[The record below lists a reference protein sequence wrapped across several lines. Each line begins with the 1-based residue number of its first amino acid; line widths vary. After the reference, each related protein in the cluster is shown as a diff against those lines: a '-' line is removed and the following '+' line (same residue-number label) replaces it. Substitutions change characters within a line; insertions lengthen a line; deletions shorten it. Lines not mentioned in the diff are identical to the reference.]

1 MSSGRAPPS
10 GAMPEPEAI
19 MSVNVLETVW
29 IPLADGTR
37 LSARLWLPEDAEQTP
52 VPAVL
57 EYIPYRLRDG
67 TRGRDEPMHGYF
79 AASGYA
85 AIRVDMRGT
94 GESDG
99 LMADEYLQQEQDDAL
114 EVIAWIAA
122 QPWCSGAVGMMG
134 KSWGGFNSLQVAFR
148 RPPALKAIITA
159 YSTDDRF
166 TDDIHFMGGCL
177 LNDNLWWGTIMLA
190 YQARPLDPDVVGAR
204 WKGEWLKRL
213 EAMPFFPAIWAGHQR
228 YDAYWK
234 HGSVREDWAAITC
247 PVMAIGGWADSYTN
261 AVPRLMEHLRVPRR
275 AIIGPWGHIYPQDGV
290 PGPAIGFL
298 QEAVRWWDRWLKGIE
313 NGVDAEPV
321 MTAYINDYVRP
332 HGTRTAQPGR
342 WVAEP
347 VWPAPAIR
355 ARRLVLTAGHQ
366 LDEGAGTPA
375 DITIRSP
382 QSHGKAG
389 GEWMGT
395 GCPGEMPTDQSL
407 DDGGAL
413 VFESAVLGEG
423 FDVLGAPLLDLELA
437 SDSPVA
443 QIAVRLSDVFEG
455 EATRVSYQVLN
466 LTHRNGHEHPE
477 PLEPGVHFRV
487 SVKLNDCG
495 HHFAAGHSIR
505 ISIATACWPMIWP
518 APAAATLTL
527 RAGRSYLDLPVRPP
541 RDSDADIRLPAP
553 ARGPLAPITQL
564 DPGLI
569 ARVSS
574 QDHVSGLNTYI
585 TEGVG
590 GLFGEG
596 VLRFD
601 ETGTELG
608 HSLKRELTIR
618 DDDPLS
624 ARYVLT
630 QRYDMG
636 RDGWRI
642 AIDSVTSMTS
652 DATHFFLSGD
662 LTVRENGT
670 EVARR
675 RWDETIPRDL
685 I

>member
-1 MSSGRAPPS
+1 
-10 GAMPEPEAI
+10 MPVKTI
-19 MSVNVLETVW
+19 ETVW

-37 LSARLWLPEDAEQTP
+37 LSARLWLPETAEASP

-79 AASGYA
+79 AANGYA

-99 LMADEYLQQEQDDAL
+99 LMADEYLKQEQDDAL

-134 KSWGGFNSLQVAFR
+134 KSWGGFNALQVAAR

-204 WKGEWLKRL
+204 WREAWLKRL
-213 EAMPFFPAIWAGHQR
+213 DAMPFFPAIWTAHQR
-228 YDAYWK
+228 YDSYWK
-234 HGSVREDWAAITC
+234 HGSVREDWSAITC
-247 PVMAIGGWADSYTN
+247 PVLAIGGWADSYTN
-261 AVPRLMEHLRVPRR
+261 AVPRLMEHLNVPRK
-275 AIIGPWGHIYPQDGV
+275 ALIGPWGHIYPQDGV

-298 QEAVRWWDRWLKGIE
+298 QEAVRWWDRWLKGID
-313 NGVDAEPV
+313 NGVETEPV
-321 MTAYINDYVRP
+321 MTAYINDHVP
-332 HGTRTAQPGR
+332 PDGTRTFQPGR

-347 VWPAPAIR
+347 TWPSPSI
-355 ARRLVLTAGHQ
+355 ARRRLALTAGHG
-366 LDEGAGTPA
+366 LSEEPGPA
-375 DITIRSP
+375 TELSIRSP

-413 VFESAVLGEG
+413 VFESEPVTEG
-423 FDVLGAPLLDLELA
+423 FDILGAPVLDLVLS
-437 SDSPVA
+437 SDAPVA
-443 QIAVRLSDVFEG
+443 HIAVRLSDVFEG
-455 EATRVSYQVLN
+455 KATRIGYQVLN
-466 LTHRNGHEHPE
+466 LTHRDSHEHPE
-477 PLEPGVHFRV
+477 PLEPGRAYRV
-487 SVKLNDCG
+487 RVKLNDCG
-495 HHFAAGHSIR
+495 HRFAPGHR
-505 ISIATACWPMIWP
+505 LRVSIATTYWPMIWP
-518 APAAATLTL
+518 APSAATLTIRTGESAL
-527 RAGRSYLDLPVRPP
+527 ELPVRPP
-541 RDSDADIRLPAP
+541 RDSDAAIRLPEP
-553 ARGPLAPITQL
+553 ARGTPAPTTQL
-564 DPGLI
+564 DPGRI
-569 ARVSS
+569 SRVST
-574 QDHVSGLNTYI
+574 QDHVTGINTYV

-596 VLRFD
+596 ILRFD
-601 ETGTELG
+601 EIGTELG
-608 HSLKRELTIR
+608 HNLRRELTIR

-630 QRYDMG
+630 QHYDMG
-636 RDGWRI
+636 REGWRI
-642 AIDSVTSMTS
+642 AIDSVTEMTA
-652 DATHFFLSGD
+652 DATTFFLKGE
-662 LTVRENGT
+662 LVVLENGQ

-675 RWDETIPRDL
+675 RWDEAIARDL